1 MLGQPNHTHTGDF
14 DDAPSI
20 WIFLA
25 QVGAN
30 LIIGTLVGIG
40 LVTSIDDANSRDL
53 MVGSEQQSLVI
64 ICREDYDVEDLLFA
78 QEQGS
83 FDDRLAYLTEHRR
96 CGRYFTAYKIFL
108 LFYCFF

>member
-20 WIFLA
+20 WRFLA
-25 QVGAN
+25 QVSAN

-83 FDDRLAYLTEHRR
+83 FDDRLAYLT
-96 CGRYFTAYKIFL
+96 
-108 LFYCFF
+108 